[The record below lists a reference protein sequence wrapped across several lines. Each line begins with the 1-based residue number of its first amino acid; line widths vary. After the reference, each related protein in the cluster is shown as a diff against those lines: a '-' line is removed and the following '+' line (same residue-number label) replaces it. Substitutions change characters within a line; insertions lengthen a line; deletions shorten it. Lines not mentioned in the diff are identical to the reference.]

1 MRVPF
6 EKKAKDVPEALKKRW
21 TIVNDSGDSVSI
33 GHFTISLPH
42 INWET
47 MLGLRWVL
55 PSDQYRIL
63 KCRK

>member
-1 MRVPF
+1 MPF
-6 EKKAKDVPEALKKRW
+6 EKKDKNVDEALKKRW
-21 TIVNDSGDSVSI
+21 TIVNDSNDSVSI